1 MRTTNRPRQGM
12 DQVTNT
18 GSKLR
23 KEGDG
28 CAWIKSQYT
37 MLRTVKQLHNPSSG
51 DEELSLAEWI
61 GK

>member
-1 MRTTNRPRQGM
+1 MAARAANGTRAIALATDGLDEDQNQPRQGM

-28 CAWIKSQYT
+28 
-37 MLRTVKQLHNPSSG
+37 
-51 DEELSLAEWI
+51 
-61 GK
+61 